1 MLESS
6 HRTANALPRPPS
18 VPGGGSDTPTDLG
31 GVRAVIEGLP
41 EAVFVMDDDGRL
53 RLTNPAAD
61 QLFAGQPIRDRADL
75 LSRFEAVGP
84 DRRARGLA
92 DGARADDAAPSAAG
106 PRPVTVRS
114 RQRPNRWYALR
125 TIAIDDD
132 PDMSNG
138 GASNGTVSNGT
149 AANGSAAPAAVGG
162 RHPASSSAPGAAD
175 DPGSSGDGRTVFV
188 LRDVTDSRDLQPE
201 REAFLSVLSHELRTP
216 ITTIYAGSSVL
227 ARRQTLSPPASRIL
241 AHDISAEAA
250 RLYDLVEDLLIL
262 ARLERQVL
270 DPLDESILLQRAVES
285 TIRVA
290 LDRTPGATIERT
302 GAADLPAVHGD
313 STYVEQA
320 CRNLILTSLRFAGPG
335 PDRKIVIDLEV
346 DHDAGE
352 VTLAVRD
359 RGPAM
364 GQAEQERAFELPD
377 PAAVGRLAGA
387 GIGLFVCRHLVEAMG
402 GRAWARNRAD
412 GPEGAEF
419 GFALRIDERA

>member
-6 HRTANALPRPPS
+6 RGASCTTPGPHNQPPDD
-18 VPGGGSDTPTDLG
+18 PAELG
-31 GVRAVIEGLP
+31 RVRAVIDALP
-41 EAVFVMDDDGRL
+41 EAVFVMDDDGGL

-61 QLFAGQPIRDRADL
+61 QLFAGQPVRDRADL
-75 LSRFEAVGP
+75 LSRFEAIGP
-84 DRRARGLA
+84 ARRTQ
-92 DGARADDAAPSAAG
+92 RAGDSTD
-106 PRPVTVRS
+106 RPVTVRS
-114 RQRPNRWYALR
+114 RHRPNRWYALR
-125 TIAIDDD
+125 TIALDESRPDD
-132 PDMSNG
+132 
-138 GASNGTVSNGT
+138 AAVGTATGVGT
-149 AANGSAAPAAVGG
+149 AAAVDL
-162 RHPASSSAPGAAD
+162 AAAD
-175 DPGSSGDGRTVFV
+175 DAPASPSRDDSTVPTAEADGRTVFV

-227 ARRQTLSPPASRIL
+227 ARHPALSPPASQIL

-270 DPLDESILLQRAVES
+270 DPLDEPVLLQRAVDS

-290 LDRTPGATIERT
+290 LDRAPGTPIERT
-302 GAADLPAVHGD
+302 GPAHLPAVHGD

-335 PDRKIVIDLEV
+335 ADRPLGIDLTV
-346 DHDAGE
+346 DREAGE
-352 VTLAVRD
+352 VTLTVGD

-364 GQAEQERAFELPD
+364 GVTELERAYELPD

-387 GIGLFVCRHLVEAMG
+387 GIGPFVCRHLIDAMG
-402 GRAWARNRAD
+402 GRTWARNRTD
-412 GPEGAEF
+412 DRGGVEF
-419 GFALRIDERA
+419 GFALRIDERV